1 MKKND
6 VCLSLTVHS
15 LPEFI
20 LHPNLAPLLRVIETN
35 DSFYP
40 IFERQPFTLEDV
52 LKFSREVL
60 RSESNKTLFIFYQ
73 LLNVIAFCH
82 QRGVVH
88 GNINPSNIILNNDAW
103 AMLTGFTCTDLASV
117 EGTFGM
123 NVANIG
129 LNHFIKEIPPLIHH
143 PWLSG

>member
-1 MKKND
+1 MVKKND

-20 LHPNLAPLLRVIETN
+20 LHPNLAPLLRVVETK

-40 IFERQPFTLEDV
+40 IFERQPFTLDDV

-82 QRGVVH
+82 QRGIVH
-88 GNINPSNIILNNDAW
+88 GNINPSNIVLNNDAW

-117 EGTFGM
+117 EGTQPYA
-123 NVANIG
+123 VY
-129 LNHFIKEIPPLIHH
+129 HR
-143 PWLSG
+143 